1 MNQPLREIVAV
12 TLRMYLRNRMALAY
26 SYVFPVMFLLAF
38 VVLYK
43 DEQPLLIQHMGEL
56 LTVTILGGA
65 CFGLPTSMVSE
76 REHGVWRRYRLS
88 PVSPARVIAG
98 TLIARYLM
106 ILVAGILQVT
116 ACMIIGGWTPENPFQ
131 LWIAF
136 SLVTFALLGLGLVI
150 ATMADTV
157 PAVQA
162 LGQCIF
168 LPMLI
173 LGGVAVKLS
182 AFADTPWV
190 LHLSA
195 FFPGRYAVEVMQQ
208 CAKGSGL
215 APVWFS
221 VLAVVLTGLGAGV
234 AGAKLFRWDAHQRF
248 AANRNR
254 VWLLAALGAWAL
266 IGVGAEV
273 RREIAP
279 PASKRPMLRPAIVPG
294 KTVDTTPAPVA
305 PAPATN
311 LPPAPAPGTS
321 VMTVPAPTQ
330 TPAPI
335 PAEVKTEPV
344 ITTPAPTPESVVVKT
359 EPPAQPV
366 PSQPATPPPASSPAV
381 ASPVVADAPAPV
393 APTPWRAYNKIDF
406 ARLPFASVPPDNG
419 NETPIAPADEAPD
432 LSTQAD
438 LNVVAANL
446 KTWAPGKVADPVQ
459 RVRNL
464 MYVAS
469 TTDQAKMPLERHL
482 PYLIM
487 DTLRAQFQ
495 DEELEQILCWI
506 ANHPAEGDHS
516 AVFRL
521 DELGLLFNV
530 NDWDVPE
537 IRRRNEWYSIKFVW
551 WLLGW

>member
-1 MNQPLREIVAV
+1 MNQDLREIVAV

-43 DEQPLLIQHMGEL
+43 DEQPLLVQHMGEL

-76 REHGVWRRYRLS
+76 RERGVWRRYRLS
-88 PVSPARVIAG
+88 PVSPARVIVG

-106 ILVAGILQVT
+106 ILVAGVLQVG
-116 ACMIIGGWTPENPFQ
+116 ACLIIGGFALEHPFQ
-131 LWIAF
+131 LWVAF

-182 AFADTPWV
+182 AFEDQPWV

-208 CAKGSGL
+208 CAKGNGL
-215 APVWFS
+215 VAAGFS
-221 VLAVVLTGLGAGV
+221 AFAVIVTGLGAAV
-234 AGAKLFRWDAHQRF
+234 TGAKLFRWDAHQRF
-248 AANRNR
+248 MASRKRA
-254 VWLLAALGAWAL
+254 WLLAALGAWVL
-266 IGVGAEV
+266 IGVGAEW

-279 PASKRPMLRPAIVPG
+279 RSTKPSLRPRVVPG
-294 KTVDTTPAPVA
+294 PIPEAP
-305 PAPATN
+305 PATMTPSPAVN
-311 LPPAPAPGTS
+311 LPPAPEPSGS
-321 VMTVPAPTQ
+321 APTAAVPKQ
-330 TPAPI
+330 EQAPATPPVASTPTPAA
-335 PAEVKTEPV
+335 AEVKSDPLV
-344 ITTPAPTPESVVVKT
+344 TTPAPAPAATVVTTES
-359 EPPAQPV
+359 PAQ
-366 PSQPATPPPASSPAV
+366 APAV
-381 ASPVVADAPAPV
+381 AAPAPAPA
-393 APTPWRAYNKIDF
+393 APTPWRAYTNVDF
-406 ARLPFASVPPDNG
+406 ARLPFLTVPPDNG

-432 LSTQAD
+432 DNVQAD
-438 LNVVAANL
+438 LNAVANAL
-446 KTWAPGKVADPVQ
+446 KNWAPGKVADPVQ

-469 TTDQAKMPLERHL
+469 AVDQAKATMERHL
-482 PYLIM
+482 PYVIM
-487 DTLRAQFQ
+487 NQLRSQFE
-495 DEELEQILCWI
+495 DRELTQILCWI
-506 ANHPAEGDHS
+506 ANHPAEGEHS
-516 AVFRL
+516 VLFRL